1 MSKVMPF
8 GLSTYTVEHANEKV
22 MDTGTSTYSV
32 KPFFEEVNRK
42 NSSPVE
48 YSLRNSIN
56 KTLPE

>member
-1 MSKVMPF
+1 MSKVIPF